1 MTKKERAIDI
11 IQMLKHT
18 ISIMGKKET
27 LHPEQEI
34 FRSPRAKKS
43 DLLNK
48 IKNIQTR
55 FKL

>member
-1 MTKKERAIDI
+1 MTKKERAIKI
-11 IQMLKHT
+11 IRMLKHT
-18 ISIMGKKET
+18 ITTMGKKES

-48 IKNIQTR
+48 IKTIKER

>member
-1 MTKKERAIDI
+1 MTKKERAIKI
-11 IQMLKHT
+11 IRMLKHT
-18 ISIMGKKET
+18 VTKMGKNDS
-27 LHPEQEI
+27 LHSEQEI

-48 IKNIQTR
+48 IKTIKER

>member
-1 MTKKERAIDI
+1 MTTKERAINI
-11 IQMLKHT
+11 IKMLKHT
-18 ISIMGKKET
+18 VNVMGKHEV

-48 IKNIQTR
+48 IKRIKER

>member
-1 MTKKERAIDI
+1 MTKKERAIKI
-11 IQMLKHT
+11 IRMLRHT
-18 ISIMGKKET
+18 ITKMGKNDS
-27 LHPEQEI
+27 LHPDKEI

-48 IKNIQTR
+48 IKNIKER

>member
-1 MTKKERAIDI
+1 
-11 IQMLKHT
+11 MLKHT
-18 ISIMGKKET
+18 VNVMGKHEV

-48 IKNIQTR
+48 IKRIKER

>member
-1 MTKKERAIDI
+1 MTKKERAIKI
-11 IQMLKHT
+11 IRMLKHT
-18 ISIMGKKET
+18 ITNMGKKES

-48 IKNIQTR
+48 IKTIQTR